1 MTVTQFLDY
10 LASYPQSRELAS
22 ELCEIVVERSDA
34 TLRRSA

>member
-10 LASYPQSRELAS
+10 LASYPQSHRLATV
-22 ELCEIVVERSDA
+22 LGEIVVERSEA